1 LSAAVR
7 GFTFVEVLT
16 TLVLLSVLAALG
28 MGLIT
33 RPAQSFAE
41 LTRRLELVDLADTAL
56 KRMARD
62 IRHALPNSV
71 RIQTAGARTALE
83 FLHTSGGGR
92 YRAQVEADST
102 GDPLVNGATD
112 TFDVLGT
119 MLVSAAVDT
128 GPAGQASC
136 LSDLADCLVIYNT
149 GTGPGD
155 FNAYQGD
162 NIATI
167 TTAAAAQLTFD
178 NGGGWSFPFLIPPTA
193 EQRFYIVD
201 TPQSFVCDT
210 GAREL
215 RRYTGYT
222 INAAQPITDADF
234 GSAGEL
240 LAVNVASCQFTYNP
254 GAGSRHGL
262 VTLRVV
268 VDDQPSSERVA
279 LLHQVHVVNV
289 P

>member
-1 LSAAVR
+1 MR
-7 GFTFVEVLT
+7 GFTFIEVLT
-16 TLVLLSVLAALG
+16 TLVLLSALAALG
-28 MGLIT
+28 MGLMS

-41 LTRRLELVDLADTAL
+41 QTRRLELVDLADTAL

-62 IRHALPNSV
+62 VRHALPNSV
-71 RIQTAGARTALE
+71 RVTSAGARTALE
-83 FLHTSGGGR
+83 FLHTTGGGR
-92 YRAQVEADST
+92 YRAQLEADGT

-119 MLVSAAVDT
+119 MLVSAPIDT
-128 GPAGQASC
+128 GPAGQANC
-136 LSDLADCLVIYNT
+136 LNDLADCLVIYNT
-149 GTGPGD
+149 GGGPGD

-167 TTAAAAQLTFD
+167 TAVAAAQVTFD
-178 NGGGWSFPFLIPPTA
+178 NGGGWAFPFLIPPTA

-201 TPQSFVCDT
+201 SPQSFVCDT
-210 GAREL
+210 GTREL
-215 RRYTGYT
+215 RRYNGYA
-222 INAAQPITDADF
+222 IASAQPISDANF

-254 GAGSRHGL
+254 GAGFRHGL

-268 VDDQPSSERVA
+268 VDDQPSGERIA

>member
-1 LSAAVR
+1 MR
-7 GFTFVEVLT
+7 GFTFIEVLT

-41 LTRRLELVDLADTAL
+41 QTRRLELVDMADTAL

-62 IRHALPNSV
+62 VRHALPNSV
-71 RIQTAGARTALE
+71 RTASAATRTALE

-92 YRAQVEADST
+92 YRAQLEADGS
-102 GDPLVNGATD
+102 GDPLFNGAAD

-119 MLVSAAVDT
+119 MLVSSAVDT

-136 LSDLADCLVIYNT
+136 FNDLADCLVIYNT
-149 GTGPGD
+149 GSGPGD

-162 NIATI
+162 NIATL
-167 TTAAAAQLTFD
+167 TAVAPGQLTFD

-210 GAREL
+210 SVREL
-215 RRYTGYT
+215 RRYTGYV
-222 INAAQPITDADF
+222 IGAAQPITDADF

-240 LAVNVASCQFTYNP
+240 LAVNVAGCQFTYNP
-254 GAGSRHGL
+254 GAGFRHGL

-268 VDDQPSSERVA
+268 VDDLPSGERVA

>member
-1 LSAAVR
+1 MR
-7 GFTFVEVLT
+7 GFTLIEVLT
-16 TLVLLSVLAALG
+16 TLVLLGAMAVLG
-28 MGLIT
+28 MGLIA

-41 LTRRLELVDLADTAL
+41 QTRRLELVDLADTAL

-62 IRHALPNSV
+62 VRHALPNSI
-71 RIQTAGARTALE
+71 RIRTVGARTALE

-92 YRAQVEADST
+92 YRAQLEADSS
-102 GDPLVNGATD
+102 GNPLTNGAAD

-119 MLVSAAVDT
+119 LLVSTPIDT

-136 LSDLADCLVIYNT
+136 LNNLADCLVIYNT
-149 GTGPGD
+149 GTGVGD

-167 TTAAAAQLTFD
+167 TAAPAGQLSFD
-178 NGGGWSFPFLIPPTA
+178 NGGAWAFPFVIPPTA

-201 TPQSFVCDT
+201 TPQSFVCDSGT
-210 GAREL
+210 RQLL
-215 RRYTGYT
+215 RFRGYT
-222 INAAQPITDADF
+222 INAAQPIADAEF
-234 GSAGEL
+234 GGAGEL

-254 GAGSRHGL
+254 GAGFRHGL
-262 VTLRVV
+262 VTLRIV
-268 VDDQPSSERVA
+268 VDHQPSGERVA

>member
-1 LSAAVR
+1 MR
-7 GFTFVEVLT
+7 GFTLIEVLT
-16 TLVLLSVLAALG
+16 TLVLLSALAALG
-28 MGLIT
+28 MGLLT

-41 LTRRLELVDLADTAL
+41 QTRRLELVDLADTAL

-62 IRHALPNSV
+62 VRHALPNSV
-71 RIQTAGARTALE
+71 RIQSAGTRTALE
-83 FLHTSGGGR
+83 FLHTTGGGR
-92 YRAQVEADST
+92 YRAQLEADSS
-102 GDPLVNGATD
+102 GDPLVNGAAD

-119 MLVSAAVDT
+119 LLLSTPIDT
-128 GPAGQASC
+128 GLGGQANC
-136 LSDLADCLVIYNT
+136 LNNLADCLVIYNT
-149 GTGPGD
+149 GTSAGD

-167 TTAAAAQLTFD
+167 TAVAPAQLSYD
-178 NGGGWSFPFLIPPTA
+178 NGGAWAFPFVIPPTS

-210 GAREL
+210 SVRQL
-215 RRYTGYT
+215 RRYRDYA
-222 INAAQPITDADF
+222 INAAQPITDANF
-234 GSAGEL
+234 GVAGEL
-240 LAVNVASCQFTYNP
+240 LAVNVAGCQFTYNP
-254 GAGSRHGL
+254 GAGFRHGL

-268 VDDQPSSERVA
+268 VDHVASGERVA

>member
-1 LSAAVR
+1 MR
-7 GFTFVEVLT
+7 GFTLIEVLT
-16 TLVLLSVLAALG
+16 TLVLLSALAALG
-28 MGLIT
+28 MGLIA

-41 LTRRLELVDLADTAL
+41 QTRRLELVYLADTAL

-62 IRHALPNSV
+62 VRHALPNSV
-71 RIQTAGARTALE
+71 RIQSAGTRTALE

-92 YRAQVEADST
+92 YRAQTEADSS
-102 GDPLVNGATD
+102 GDPLSNGPTD

-119 MLVSAAVDT
+119 LLVSAPPDT

-136 LSDLADCLVIYNT
+136 LTNLADCLVIYNT

-155 FNAYQGD
+155 YNAYQGD

-167 TTAAAAQLTFD
+167 TAVPPGQLSYD
-178 NGGGWSFPFLIPPTA
+178 NGGAWAFPFLIPPTV

-210 GAREL
+210 SVRQL
-215 RRYTGYT
+215 RRYRDYAIT
-222 INAAQPITDADF
+222 AAQPITDANF
-234 GSAGEL
+234 GGPGEL

-268 VDDQPSSERVA
+268 VDDAASGERVA